1 MAVNKHFKSE
11 SRELKRSEVQF
22 ADYNPRTLSAEE
34 RKTLKAG
41 IKRFGMVGGLIA
53 NLRTGMTLVGGHQ
66 RLSVLDELNK
76 YDPQDPTTDYNIRVD
91 VVDLDEK
98 SEKELNILLN
108 NPNAQGKW
116 DNDALARML
125 PDIDYSYAGL
135 TDADLAIM
143 GIDYEVPTDLYD
155 EGEGVDSFFDTSAP
169 NGSLVQQAQETV
181 QRGTK
186 SHLPDVEAIK
196 SRKEAIRE
204 QAHSTVEN
212 MDAYVV
218 LSFATY
224 SAKMA
229 FLSRFGY
236 DPHNR
241 YINGD
246 EFNDEVERV
255 FE

>member
-11 SRELKRSEVQF
+11 SRELKRSEVHF

-53 NLRTGMTLVGGHQ
+53 NERTGMTLVGGHQ

-76 YDPQDPTTDYNIRVD
+76 YDPQDPKTDYNIRVD

-116 DNDALARML
+116 DSDALAQML
-125 PDIDYSYAGL
+125 PDIDYTYAGL

-143 GIDYEVPTDLYD
+143 GVDYDVPTNLYAD
-155 EGEGVDSFFDTSAP
+155 DAQGVDSFFDSSSPSQSHQATIRPEMPNVRMSAEE
-169 NGSLVQQAQETV
+169 VKA
-181 QRGTK
+181 K
-186 SHLPDVEAIK
+186 
-196 SRKEAIRE
+196 KEAIQA
-204 QAHSTVEN
+204 QAHSNTEN

-224 SAKMA
+224 SSKMA

-236 DPHNR
+236 DPHER
-241 YINGD
+241 YINGE
-246 EFNDEVERV
+246 EFNDGVERV